1 MNRLERLTAILTQLQ
16 SKSIITAQSIAD
28 RFEISLRTV
37 YRDIR
42 ALEESGVPISSEAGI
57 GYKLVDGYRLPP
69 LMFTKE
75 EALSFLVAEKIYE
88 KITEKGMNN
97 NFQSGMI
104 KIKAV
109 LRHAEK
115 STLEELSNQIEV
127 IQNLDF
133 SQIENKGKGLQ
144 EILDSLTK
152 KCVVIIEYISFEKEE
167 KSTREIEPIGIFF
180 AFDKW
185 YLIAWCRLRKDY
197 RTFRVDRIQKIRH
210 KEETFPD
217 RHPSLRAY
225 LTKIQKQESLIKV
238 VILVPKNLIKYM
250 QSQKFNHGFVMQK
263 EVGENIEMTFMT
275 TSLDSILRWLIVFA
289 DQFTVIEPFELKEM
303 IRNLLQA
310 MMKKHFPDI

>member
-1 MNRLERLTAILTQLQ
+1 MNRLKRLTAILTQLQ
-16 SKSIITAQSIAD
+16 SKNIITAQSIAD

-57 GYKLVDGYRLPP
+57 GYKLVEGYRLPP

-97 NFQSGMI
+97 DFQSGMI

-115 STLEELSNQIEV
+115 STLEELSHQIEV
-127 IQNLDF
+127 MQNLDF
-133 SQIENKGKGLQ
+133 NQIENKGKGLQ
-144 EILDSLTK
+144 EILNSLVK
-152 KCVVIIEYISFEKEE
+152 KCVLNIDYISFEKEE
-167 KSTREIEPIGIFF
+167 KSTREIEPIGIYY

-185 YLIAWCRLRKDY
+185 YLIAWCRLRKAY
-197 RTFRVDRIQKIRH
+197 RTFRVDRIQKISS

-217 RHPSLRAY
+217 RHPSLKAY
-225 LTKIQKQESLIKV
+225 LAKIQKQESLIKV
-238 VILVPKNLIKYM
+238 VILIPKNIIKYL
-250 QSQKFNHGFVMQK
+250 QGQKFNYGFVMQK
-263 EVGENIEMTFMT
+263 EIGENVEMTFMT
-275 TSLDSILRWLIVFA
+275 VALENILRWLIIFA
-289 DQFTVIEPFELKEM
+289 DQFTVVEPPEFKIM
-303 IRNLLQA
+303 IGDLLRE
-310 MMKKHFPDI
+310 MMKKQLPNH